1 MIRRIGVHI
10 DLLNTFP
17 FEHLAAAHINK
28 DLVPLPGL
36 RLSYAVRTWLCSL
49 IALQVCVCLT

>member
-36 RLSYAVRTWLCSL
+36 RLFYAVRN
-49 IALQVCVCLT
+49 